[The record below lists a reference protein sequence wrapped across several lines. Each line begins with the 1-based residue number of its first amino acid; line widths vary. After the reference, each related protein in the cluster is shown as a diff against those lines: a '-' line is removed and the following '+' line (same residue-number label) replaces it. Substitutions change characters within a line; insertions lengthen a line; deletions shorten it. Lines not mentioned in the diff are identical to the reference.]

1 MNMTKSL
8 IVHFP
13 DAQSR
18 KSFASNFDAMYYFAE
33 ADRANHPTLGH
44 WDTYIEAYM
53 GGEITK
59 EFVD

>member
-1 MNMTKSL
+1 MTKSL

-18 KSFASNFDAMYYFAE
+18 KAFASNFDAIYDHAE
-33 ADRANHPTLGH
+33 ADRRN
-44 WDTYIEAYM
+44 WDTGDYWDTFIEAYE

-59 EFVD
+59 EFID